1 MEFKDYVAEEMKYYD
16 EFYEEL
22 EALLKELTYEC
33 DSFDLEYTVA
43 D

>member
-1 MEFKDYVAEEMKYYD
+1 MDFKDYVAEEMKYYD

-22 EALLKELTYEC
+22 DTLLKELTFEC
-33 DSFDLEYTVA
+33 ECFDIEYTTA